1 MSFPRD
7 KPFLVDIFKSD
18 ARGNPF
24 ERLDPIQ
31 ETYRGNTRKTSSL
44 GLPSIDSAYGDSDSL
59 SPVSNSNSHEDEK
72 SVSTSEFSFDDL
84 DEFRSDAKL
93 SSNKRADNYMLSK
106 KDMQEIEDRVE
117 ENLREDFKKIWHNA
131 RLKELQIKKKFT
143 KVIDNARDMLIEA
156 RVHAEKEAV
165 NKLEERAEEKQS
177 EIMKKRSLRKWQILN
192 KKNKK
197 EGNEIPEHNFGGGD
211 EWVRQQVE
219 EMAALR
225 KIQSDLDRARARRKS
240 STGLISILKAK
251 KAGKIKQMMQTEM
264 RKLERIDEIQNLIQD
279 LVDLGLNEQ
288 ADSLRG
294 SIQSKEKA
302 DITLRRQLK
311 EERNKARVEA
321 LKKKEEEVEKLRKKR
336 IAEVERLEQERE
348 AREERERRTRVMAAL
363 ARKAHNQ
370 ALRRSF
376 DQTKLTSRI
385 SRSHTFS
392 FFPPPIRK

>member
-1 MSFPRD
+1 
-7 KPFLVDIFKSD
+7 
-18 ARGNPF
+18 
-24 ERLDPIQ
+24 
-31 ETYRGNTRKTSSL
+31 
-44 GLPSIDSAYGDSDSL
+44 
-59 SPVSNSNSHEDEK
+59 
-72 SVSTSEFSFDDL
+72 
-84 DEFRSDAKL
+84 
-93 SSNKRADNYMLSK
+93 
-106 KDMQEIEDRVE
+106 
-117 ENLREDFKKIWHNA
+117 
-131 RLKELQIKKKFT
+131 
-143 KVIDNARDMLIEA
+143 
-156 RVHAEKEAV
+156 
-165 NKLEERAEEKQS
+165 
-177 EIMKKRSLRKWQILN
+177 
-192 KKNKK
+192 
-197 EGNEIPEHNFGGGD
+197 
-211 EWVRQQVE
+211 
-219 EMAALR
+219 MAALR

-336 IAEVERLEQERE
+336 IAEVERLEQERV
-348 AREERERRTRVMAAL
+348 AREERERRRRVMAAL
-363 ARKAHNQ
+363 ERKAHNQ

>member
-348 AREERERRTRVMAAL
+348 AREEREKRRRVMAAL
-363 ARKAHNQ
+363 TKKAHNQ

>member
-93 SSNKRADNYMLSK
+93 SSNKQADNYMLSK

-192 KKNKK
+192 KKNKN

-348 AREERERRTRVMAAL
+348 AREERERRRRVMAAL
-363 ARKAHNQ
+363 AKKAHNQ